1 VCGKTNTEILSQLI
15 LIEQTR
21 GFELF
26 LWLIRERRSIGVR
39 KGKKK
44 SEFLELSFIHEGD
57 REQKI
62 LPRKVN
68 G

>member
-1 VCGKTNTEILSQLI
+1 MCGKNDTEILSQLI